1 MAPST
6 PPSSASKLRGPSS
19 CSSSSSG
26 IALTLGI
33 LGVGGIGKE
42 FILQLTESNVLE
54 NKIAIAFIANSRK
67 EIRFKTPFIP
77 SEHTREL
84 LETLFDGTN
93 DLAIWAK
100 NLYEVLKIELDIV
113 ECASLL
119 ERQRI
124 ILDDISPSS
133 NTNNALEESS
143 FEENKDDNTKENSL
157 KKGRY
162 CIVDMTSSDDIADLY
177 HVFLALGVH
186 VVTPNK
192 KCNSGPTA
200 RDQKCRGLSS
210 MSWSTASW
218 FYEATIGA
226 GLPIISTLRNLTS
239 SGDEVYQIKG
249 VFSGTMSYLFN
260 TYDGSM
266 PFSEVVKT
274 AKKLGYT
281 EPDAREDLNGQDV
294 ARKVVIAARESGWL
308 DASIEKTSIQSLV
321 PEELTA
327 CSSEEFDEKFGTMYD
342 TTIAKKFADAK
353 KRGNVLRFCG
363 SADLRTMELKV
374 ELMEFPMSHAF
385 ANLQGS
391 QNVVEIESKR
401 YNPNDSCC
409 LTISGPGAGA
419 AVTAGGVL
427 GDVAK
432 LVARLGD
439 VEVLL

>member
-1 MAPST
+1 M
-6 PPSSASKLRGPSS
+6 
-19 CSSSSSG
+19 
-26 IALTLGI
+26 
-33 LGVGGIGKE
+33 
-42 FILQLTESNVLE
+42 TESNVLE

-239 SGDEVYQIKG
+239 SGDEV
-249 VFSGTMSYLFN
+249 
-260 TYDGSM
+260 
-266 PFSEVVKT
+266 
-274 AKKLGYT
+274 
-281 EPDAREDLNGQDV
+281 
-294 ARKVVIAARESGWL
+294 
-308 DASIEKTSIQSLV
+308 
-321 PEELTA
+321 
-327 CSSEEFDEKFGTMYD
+327 
-342 TTIAKKFADAK
+342 
-353 KRGNVLRFCG
+353 
-363 SADLRTMELKV
+363 
-374 ELMEFPMSHAF
+374 
-385 ANLQGS
+385 
-391 QNVVEIESKR
+391 
-401 YNPNDSCC
+401 
-409 LTISGPGAGA
+409 
-419 AVTAGGVL
+419 
-427 GDVAK
+427 
-432 LVARLGD
+432 
-439 VEVLL
+439 

>member
-1 MAPST
+1 MVVIVYLYQASSVSCYFMSSRIFCSSKSDLYFSFQKRKTLSIILSLVIKMAPST

-19 CSSSSSG
+19 CSSSSG

-54 NKIAIAFIANSRK
+54 NKIVIAFIANSRK
-67 EIRFKTPFIP
+67 EIRFKTLFIP

-177 HVFLALGVH
+177 HVFWRWGCTWSRRIRSVTLGQ
-186 VVTPNK
+186 
-192 KCNSGPTA
+192 
-200 RDQKCRGLSS
+200 RR
-210 MSWSTASW
+210 
-218 FYEATIGA
+218 E
-226 GLPIISTLRNLTS
+226 
-239 SGDEVYQIKG
+239 IK
-249 VFSGTMSYLFN
+249 
-260 TYDGSM
+260 
-266 PFSEVVKT
+266 
-274 AKKLGYT
+274 
-281 EPDAREDLNGQDV
+281 
-294 ARKVVIAARESGWL
+294 
-308 DASIEKTSIQSLV
+308 
-321 PEELTA
+321 
-327 CSSEEFDEKFGTMYD
+327 
-342 TTIAKKFADAK
+342 
-353 KRGNVLRFCG
+353 
-363 SADLRTMELKV
+363 SAE
-374 ELMEFPMSHAF
+374 
-385 ANLQGS
+385 G
-391 QNVVEIESKR
+391 
-401 YNPNDSCC
+401 
-409 LTISGPGAGA
+409 
-419 AVTAGGVL
+419 
-427 GDVAK
+427 
-432 LVARLGD
+432 
-439 VEVLL
+439 

>member
-1 MAPST
+1 M
-6 PPSSASKLRGPSS
+6 
-19 CSSSSSG
+19 
-26 IALTLGI
+26 
-33 LGVGGIGKE
+33 
-42 FILQLTESNVLE
+42 
-54 NKIAIAFIANSRK
+54 
-67 EIRFKTPFIP
+67 
-77 SEHTREL
+77 
-84 LETLFDGTN
+84 
-93 DLAIWAK
+93 
-100 NLYEVLKIELDIV
+100 KIELDIV

-260 TYDGSM
+260 TYDGSL
-266 PFSEVVKT
+266 PFSEVVKQPRSSDIPNQT
-274 AKKLGYT
+274 VERARCRGESGHCSAK
-281 EPDAREDLNGQDV
+281 V
-294 ARKVVIAARESGWL
+294 GWL
-308 DASIEKTSIQSLV
+308 DVRRKDVDSIFSAGRFKVAPRSLMKSLV
-321 PEELTA
+321 Q
-327 CSSEEFDEKFGTMYD
+327 C
-342 TTIAKKFADAK
+342 TIPPSRKNLRTR
-353 KRGNVLRFCG
+353 KRGEMFC
-363 SADLRTMELKV
+363 DFV
-374 ELMEFPMSHAF
+374 EAPIYERW
-385 ANLQGS
+385 N
-391 QNVVEIESKR
+391 
-401 YNPNDSCC
+401 
-409 LTISGPGAGA
+409 
-419 AVTAGGVL
+419 
-427 GDVAK
+427 
-432 LVARLGD
+432 
-439 VEVLL
+439 